1 MAKATLDLHFV
12 RQQFPAFSEPSLKG
26 QAFFENAGGSYMC
39 QNVIDRFSAIYH
51 QRKLQPYYAFKASSE
66 LGAEM
71 DLAHQRMA
79 RYLNVDIDEVMFG
92 PSTSQNT
99 YVLAQALKE
108 RLKPGDGII
117 ISGQEHEANTG
128 VWRRLEAAGMRII
141 IWEVD
146 PSSGQLD
153 LNDLAGLI
161 DDKIKMVAMTH
172 CSNLVADINPVRE
185 VADMAHAAGAI
196 LLVDGVSYCPHGFPD
211 LDALGADI
219 YLFSSYKTYGPHQ
232 GVMVIRKSARYLL
245 APQAHYFNHDVPSK
259 WMVPAGP
266 DHAQIA
272 AANGMMDYFDALD
285 AHHGGGDDAMR
296 PRRVEALFHAAE
308 QENLKVMLDYL
319 GQRNDIRLLGPSDA
333 TRRAPTVS
341 FVSSRLASQ
350 DIAKQ
355 LATHGIMVGGGDF
368 YAVRLLETMGVNAND
383 GAVRLSFVHY
393 TSRDEINAALK
404 ALDQVL

>member
-1 MAKATLDLHFV
+1 MTKASLDLDFV
-12 RQQFPAFSEPSLKG
+12 RQQFPAFSEPSLAG

-39 QNVIDRFSAIYH
+39 QQVIDRFSAIFH
-51 QRKLQPYYAFKASSE
+51 QRKLQPYYAFRASAE

-71 DLAHQRMA
+71 DLAHHRMA
-79 RYLNVDIDEVMFG
+79 RYLNVDTDEVMFG

-99 YVLAQALKE
+99 YVLSQGFRE

-128 VWRRLEAAGMRII
+128 VWRRLEAAGIRII

-153 LNDLAGLI
+153 VNDLAGLL
-161 DDKIKMVAMTH
+161 DDRIKVVAMTH
-172 CSNLVADINPVRE
+172 CSNLVAEVNPVRA

-211 LDALGADI
+211 VDALGADI

-232 GVMVIRKSARYLL
+232 GVMVIRKSARHLL
-245 APQAHYFNHDVPSK
+245 APQSHFFNHEIPSK
-259 WMVPAGP
+259 WMIPAGP

-285 AHHGGGDDAMR
+285 VHHGGGDDAMR
-296 PRRVEALFHAAE
+296 PRRVEALFHKAE
-308 QENLKVMLDYL
+308 QDNLAVMLDYL
-319 GQRNDIRLLGPSDA
+319 GQRNDIRVLGPLDA

-341 FVSSRLASQ
+341 FVSSRLSSQ

-355 LATHGIMVGGGDF
+355 LADHGIMAGGGDY
-368 YAVRLLETMGVNAND
+368 YAVRLLESMGVDPDD

-393 TSRDEINAALK
+393 TSSDEINAALK